1 MGRLGGEEFLFIFQG
16 VDVSETVKQLETF
29 SQSLKD
35 ASIKALG
42 GEIKLTFSAGVLLLT
57 EAQSISSVLE
67 KTDGALYEAKE
78 TGRDKIVV
86 FTCL

>member
-1 MGRLGGEEFLFIFQG
+1 M
-16 VDVSETVKQLETF
+16 
-29 SQSLKD
+29 
-35 ASIKALG
+35 
-42 GEIKLTFSAGVLLLT
+42 EIKLTFSAGVLLLT